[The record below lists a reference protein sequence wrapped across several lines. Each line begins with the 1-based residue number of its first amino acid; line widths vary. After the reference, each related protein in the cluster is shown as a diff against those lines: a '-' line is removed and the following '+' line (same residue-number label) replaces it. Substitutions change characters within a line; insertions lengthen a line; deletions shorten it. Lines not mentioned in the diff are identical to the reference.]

1 MIYHWEEVKMTQFE
15 KFKEALKDAVS
26 VTPDELKDMKMN
38 ERKAWRE
45 YGRAQVRKE
54 RKEARASR

>member
-1 MIYHWEEVKMTQFE
+1 MNQFE
-15 KFKEALKDAVS
+15 KFKEALKDVVS
-26 VTPDELKDMKMN
+26 VTPDELKDMKKN

-45 YGRAQVRKE
+45 YGRAQARKE